1 MLVNKEYVPRHKSGF
16 VLCHWLNGISFLML
30 FFTALPL
37 YSPDTFGFLYN
48 AFGAKTLQYA
58 HRFFA
63 VIFIVTPI
71 IGLFIAR
78 EGYST
83 LFGQVLS
90 FGKKDM
96 TFLVKFPLELI
107 GKDPKMPKQGFYN
120 GGEKMNI
127 ALQMALWAVLV
138 GSGLILWLG
147 SGIID
152 NSIRA
157 WMIPV
162 HSIAAGFGFAAAIGH
177 IYLAVGVNPD
187 SLQGM
192 KDGTVKASYAAHH
205 HGAWIDELVAEGKLT
220 KKELDEVVHHS

>member
-1 MLVNKEYVPRHKSGF
+1 MMSLRDKFLPRHKKGF
-16 VLCHWLNGISFLML
+16 ILCHWLNGISFLML
-30 FFTALPL
+30 FLTALPL
-37 YSPDTFGFLYN
+37 YAPEQFGFIYN
-48 AFGAKTLQYA
+48 ALGSATLQNM

-78 EGYST
+78 DGYAT

-90 FGKKDM
+90 FNKDDM
-96 TFLVKFPLELI
+96 TFLVKFPGELL
-107 GKDPKMPKQGFYN
+107 GRDPKMPKQGFYN

-127 ALQMALWAVLV
+127 ALQMGLWCVLV
-138 GSGLILWLG
+138 LSGIVLWLG
-147 SGIID
+147 NGVID

-157 WMIPV
+157 WMIPL
-162 HSIAAGFGFAAAIGH
+162 HSIAAGVGFAAALGH

-192 KDGTVKASYAAHH
+192 KDGTINADYAKHH
-205 HGAWIDELVAEGKLT
+205 HGAWVDELIAEGKID
-220 KKELDEVVHHS
+220 KKNLMA

>member
-1 MLVNKEYVPRHKSGF
+1 MLVNKEYVPRHTKGF
-16 VLCHWLNGISFLML
+16 ILCHWLNGISFLML

-37 YSPDTFGFLYN
+37 YDPEYFGFLYN
-48 AFGAKTLQYA
+48 TFGSATLQNA

-78 EGYST
+78 DGYAK

-90 FGKKDM
+90 FGQKDM
-96 TFLVKFPLELI
+96 TFLVKFPGELL
-107 GKDPKMPKQGFYN
+107 GQNPKMPKQGFYN

-127 ALQMALWAVLV
+127 ALQMGLWAVLV
-138 GSGLILWLG
+138 CSGLVLWLG
-147 SGIID
+147 SGVID

-157 WMIPV
+157 WLIPV
-162 HSIAAGFGFAAAIGH
+162 HSIAAGIGFAAALGH

-192 KDGTVKASYAAHH
+192 KDGTIKADYAAHH
-205 HGAWIDELVAEGKLT
+205 HGAWIDELIAEGKVT
-220 KKELDEVVHHS
+220 RKEIENAVNH